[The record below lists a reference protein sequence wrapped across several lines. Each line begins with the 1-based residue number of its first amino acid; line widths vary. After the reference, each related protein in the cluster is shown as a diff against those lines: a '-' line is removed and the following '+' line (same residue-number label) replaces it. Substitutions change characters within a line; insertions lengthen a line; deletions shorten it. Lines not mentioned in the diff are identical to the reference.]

1 MPSTDSDPSDRGSLQ
16 SPQLESFSPQLSDSS
31 VFSPVPSHSAA
42 DPLHP
47 PAQPL
52 QPPFSNGKHSSE
64 AEDEALEEPSY
75 YHSFHSNGGDS
86 QTDAS
91 VFEENCQVLNGGGD
105 GGGDGGAAC
114 GTVFDFREA
123 ANDESHD
130 GKEDGCRSAPEP
142 PRPPHCGAFDDP
154 EQSPLVPMT
163 LYLHR
168 VKGLVLALL
177 VEPHFLSDTAS
188 MEEVVRNNPVNNSHV
203 DFHFCEVCYEIT
215 CLYFFF

>member
-16 SPQLESFSPQLSDSS
+16 SPRLESFSPQLSDSS

-91 VFEENCQVLNGGGD
+91 VFEENCQVLNGG
-105 GGGDGGAAC
+105 AAS

-130 GKEDGCRSAPEP
+130 RKEDGCRSAPEH
-142 PRPPHCGAFDDP
+142 PRPPHCGAFGDL
-154 EQSPLVPMT
+154 EQSALIPMT

-188 MEEVVRNNPVNNSHV
+188 MEEVVRNNPVNNSHI
-203 DFHFCEVCYEIT
+203 HFGFCKVCYEIT
-215 CLYFFF
+215 CLCFCQCL